1 LTASGFGSEAVLQS
15 GTRTARLRQELAAL
29 ELIRL
34 FQIGRRVQLLAAAGL
49 GGYHISVDGGGTSPN
64 IIGRQS
70 DGWSA
75 LGIAGVGMALA
86 LFPHVA
92 LAVEASVLVTLPR
105 TTVRFSNMEEAGRT
119 GWPATLL
126 SAGVLGTF

>member
-1 LTASGFGSEAVLQS
+1 LQS
-15 GTRTARLRQELAAL
+15 GARTARLRQELAAL
-29 ELIRL
+29 ELTRL
-34 FQIGRRVQLLAAAGL
+34 FQLGRRIQLLAAAGL
-49 GGYHISVDGGGTSPN
+49 GAYHISVEGGGTSPN

-75 LGIAGVGMALA
+75 LGTAGVGVALA

-92 LAVEASVLVTLPR
+92 LAVEAHVLLTLPR
-105 TTVRFSNMEEAGRT
+105 TTVRFSDMEEAGRT

-126 SAGVLGTF
+126 SAGALVTF